1 MDLAKF
7 DLNLLKTLL
16 VLLQEKNTNKAAERL
31 NTSQPAVSRTLAKI
45 REQFDDPLL
54 IRQSRGLKLT
64 PKAEELAVRLPKLF
78 ADLQETLLGEQFV
91 PEQQTGLIKIAM
103 NGFIIETHGYQICEA
118 IYQAAPDL
126 DIELHSYSAKSTAEL
141 VSGEIDFA
149 LSYYPLEI
157 SKELRQVP
165 VGELNFSLI
174 CRAGH
179 SLAQKTIPIKAL
191 TNLELAG
198 LIVPEFNDKTMVI
211 QRMIGG
217 DFDLKPKFRC
227 QQVNPILKKI
237 SDSDILFVAPSCLL
251 ETLDSADY
259 SYVDVEGALKL
270 TKLKVALIYN
280 SRYMRSDKYRW
291 LEGLIDNI
299 IPPKVIF

>member
-64 PKAEELAVRLPKLF
+64 PKAEELAIRLPLLF

-91 PEQQTGLIKIAM
+91 PEKQTGLMKIAM
-103 NGFIIETHGYQICEA
+103 NGFMIETHGYQICEA
-118 IYQAAPDL
+118 IYKAAPDL

-165 VGELNFSLI
+165 VGELDFSLI
-174 CRAGH
+174 CRRGH
-179 SLAQKTIPIKAL
+179 PLAQQSISTKKLSSLA
-191 TNLELAG
+191 LAG
-198 LIVPEFNDKTMVI
+198 LIVPEFNEKSMVI
-211 QRMIGG
+211 QRMIGVAA
-217 DFDLKPKFRC
+217 DVKPKFRC

-237 SDSDILFVAPSCLL
+237 SDSDILFVAPLCLL
-251 ETLDSADY
+251 ETLDSTKY
-259 SYVDVEGALKL
+259 SYVDVQSTSTFSKQ
-270 TKLKVALIYN
+270 KVALIYN